1 MAPRRER
8 RGQETAGST
17 EEAIL
22 RATAEI
28 LETTPVA
35 DLAVRA
41 ILERA
46 GVSRATFYFYFGSKY
61 APVAALFRRI
71 LEDVLEAF
79 DRHWAAS
86 DDADPKAGLRA
97 ALAASYGLF
106 EDNAALLRAVADA
119 RGDEEIGAAF
129 HAMIDR
135 LVATAQR
142 KIDHERAAGR
152 APAGADSQAIA
163 AAMIWMNERCFHL
176 HSLGAGSAW
185 PTTDALIDALAAVW
199 TGAVYGDR

>member
-8 RGQETAGST
+8 RRHEAGGPT

-28 LETTPVA
+28 LETTPMA
-35 DLAVRA
+35 DLAVRE

-79 DRHWAAS
+79 YRHWAAS
-86 DDADPKAGLRA
+86 DDAHPQRGLRN

-119 RGDEEIGAAF
+119 RGDEEIGEAF

-135 LVATAQR
+135 LVVTAQAKVDR
-142 KIDHERAAGR
+142 ERAAGR
-152 APAGADSQAIA
+152 APAGADSHAIA
-163 AAMIWMNERCFHL
+163 AAMIWMNERSFYL
-176 HSLGAGSAW
+176 HSLGEASPW